1 MTFWKRQNYEESKKK
16 KIIRCHGVEKERD
29 EYVDQRERIFRAVKL
44 FYVIYHNEYILY
56 IFLTTECTTVRM
68 NPNVKYEFQVIMIS
82 RSIDCNKCCTVM
94 QMSIVGKAEV
104 GVGKMGVDRNSICA
118 FH

>member
-1 MTFWKRQNYEESKKK
+1 M
-16 KIIRCHGVEKERD
+16 
-29 EYVDQRERIFRAVKL
+29 KL

-56 IFLTTECTTVRM
+56 IFLTIECTTVRM

-94 QMSIVGKAEV
+94 QMSIVEKAEV
-104 GVGKMGVDRNSICA
+104 GVGKMGVDRNSFCA